1 MSLSRTL
8 SEQVHVIFIIKLLSS
23 ETNEAMRENKGNF
36 FFSEKK
42 IESSFMLQWR
52 RYPFINRINTTPV
65 WSAPGRVASDVLCD
79 VD

>member
-8 SEQVHVIFIIKLLSS
+8 GEQVHIIFIIKLLSS

-42 IESSFMLQWR
+42 
-52 RYPFINRINTTPV
+52 NRAQLYVTMKKI
-65 WSAPGRVASDVLCD
+65 SIY
-79 VD
+79 